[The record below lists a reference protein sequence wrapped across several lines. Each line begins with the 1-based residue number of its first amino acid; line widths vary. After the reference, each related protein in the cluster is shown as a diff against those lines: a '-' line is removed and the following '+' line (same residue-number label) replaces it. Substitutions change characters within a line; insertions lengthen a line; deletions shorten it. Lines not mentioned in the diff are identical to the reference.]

1 MAKDFFTHTKVMSN
15 FLINDYPSQ
24 DTQPHIYQLGILQ
37 VLVDWFIKSLEGRGL
52 SLGNWIL
59 GIVKIRRIYSVVKGL
74 GLGLKNGL
82 TGKTSKELLSSEY
95 FFKLIIVVSKNTN

>member
-37 VLVDWFIKSLEGRGL
+37 VLVDWFIKSLEGRGF
-52 SLGNWIL
+52 SLGN
-59 GIVKIRRIYSVVKGL
+59 
-74 GLGLKNGL
+74 
-82 TGKTSKELLSSEY
+82 
-95 FFKLIIVVSKNTN
+95 